1 MNKIEFGD
9 CREIMSRWKDE
20 GVKVQTCVTSPPY
33 FGLRD
38 YGVDGQIGLEQTVGE
53 YVANMVD
60 VFRHVWHILEDNGT
74 VVSAHSNQ
82 LRDGKGTGIKG
93 HDYRIAFLCHQCH
106 HMIDNDKMLDKHDRI
121 AAWEEAHRKTI
132 GWLFNNGHLEVK

>member
-1 MNKIEFGD
+1 MG
-9 CREIMSRWKDE
+9 S
-20 GVKVQTCVTSPPY
+20 
-33 FGLRD
+33 D
-38 YGVDGQIGLEQTVGE
+38 YGLGMGLLVNYRNPKLLKLADGAPCMMCSIQ
-53 YVANMVD
+53 D
-60 VFRHVWHILEDNGT
+60 GT

-106 HMIDNDKMLDKHDRI
+106 HMIDNDKMLDKYDRI

-132 GWLFNNGHLEVK
+132 GWLFTNGHLEVK